1 MDSFSEALQLMVIL
15 RNTRFYGRSRPAKP
29 IVLRTEGKAA

>member
-1 MDSFSEALQLMVIL
+1 MASFPEALQLMVIL
-15 RNTRFYGRSRPAKP
+15 RNTYFYRRSRPAKP